1 MPCKL
6 ARIFLILL
14 LVIPAAR
21 AQSTSPEPS
30 PAEQKK
36 ARAERQKKTL
46 ALVDE
51 ITKELESLKLP
62 ENRIRIS
69 IELARALWPRDATRA
84 RLLFKEA
91 VASFSEIAAAID
103 NGDPDYQHQT
113 HLPQQLRQEMVQIAA
128 THDPRLA
135 IDFLRATRTASTSQ
149 PPNSGIT
156 NIEAQLEM
164 RVAIQIAAKD
174 PNEALA
180 VARESLKQA
189 LDYEALSL
197 LYNLQTQQKAV
208 AERFLEDILKAIRTY
223 GIGNSAATPVA
234 MTLLRTWIDN
244 NRAIKDPAAP
254 RTTSSLALGNLN
266 EQTAR
271 ELSNLIISAL
281 LSDSPEQT
289 SVVFGRRFIDGP
301 SSLYPGMS
309 YGMIQQLK
317 PILPDIER
325 LAPDQMP
332 ALRSRIVE
340 VEKSYEAQNGSW
352 AKYHELAQNGTPE
365 ALMEAA
371 KTAPSPE
378 MADSL
383 INQAAWKAVNQG
395 DDERARQLIEEIR
408 NPQQRAEMKKQL
420 TRHAFSRA
428 REQNKVAEARALLP
442 QLPMEEQAIL
452 LTQLAASSAAQGDK
466 PAAFQLLG
474 EAQFLLADRAIS
486 YGQLQAQMQ
495 IARGYQELDA
505 GKCTAITEKVI
516 DQCNELVAAALV
528 LNGFDIQGYFRAGEF
543 IITGGSNPLNMM
555 AQECGRVLGGYAN
568 KDLDRARSAAERFS
582 RAEMRLIALMQIV
595 QIALSDTGDQ

>member
-1 MPCKL
+1 MTCKL

-14 LVIPAAR
+14 LVIPAAH

-36 ARAERQKKTL
+36 VRAERQKKTL

-149 PPNSGIT
+149 PRNSGLT
-156 NIEAQLEM
+156 NVEAQLEM
-164 RVAIQIAAKD
+164 RLAVQIAAKD
-174 PNEALA
+174 PNEGLA

-189 LDYEALSL
+189 LDYEALSF
-197 LYNLQTQQKAV
+197 LYNLQTQQKPV
-208 AERFLEDILKAIRTY
+208 AERFLEDILTAIRSY
-223 GIGNSAATPVA
+223 GSGNSTATPVA

-281 LSDSPEQT
+281 LSDSPERT
-289 SVVFGRRFIDGP
+289 SVVFGRRSIDGP
-301 SSLYPGMS
+301 SSWYPGMS

-340 VEKSYEAQNGSW
+340 VEKSYEAQNGPW
-352 AKYHELAQNGTPE
+352 AKYQELAQNGTPE

-371 KTAPSPE
+371 KTAPPE

-383 INQAAWKAVNQG
+383 INQASWKAINQG

-428 REQNKVAEARALLP
+428 REENKVAVARALLP
-442 QLPMEEQAIL
+442 QLPTEEQAIL

-474 EAQFLLADRAIS
+474 EAQSLLADRAIS
-486 YGQLQAQMQ
+486 YGQLQAQVQ

-505 GKCTAITEKVI
+505 GKSTAITEKVI

-543 IITGGSNPLNMM
+543 IITGGNPLNMM

-595 QIALSDTGDQ
+595 QIALSDTGDE